1 MNVGNCPHCGKLY
14 ALNVMGCCPTCLREI
29 EQQYVDCAE
38 YLRKH
43 RGANIQE
50 LSDETGV
57 SIKQIT
63 RFIKEG
69 RISVVDAPNLMLP
82 CEVCGTFIREGHLC
96 ESCRSRLTKDLSS
109 AAREV
114 SQGEGRSLGAGAYRA
129 IDKSGRS

>member
-1 MNVGNCPHCGKLY
+1 MNLGNCPRCGKLY
-14 ALNVMGCCPTCLREI
+14 VLNVMECCPSCVKDI
-29 EQQYVDCAE
+29 EQQYVDCVE
-38 YLRKH
+38 YLRKE

-50 LSDETGV
+50 LSEETGV

-69 RISVVDAPNLMLP
+69 RISVVDSPNLTYP
-82 CEVCGTFIREGHLC
+82 CEVCGTFIREGHMC
-96 ESCRSRLTKDLSS
+96 DGCRARLTKDLNG

-114 SQGEGRSLGAGAYRA
+114 GQGDGRSLGEGAYRA

>member
-14 ALNVMGCCPTCLREI
+14 VLNVMECCPTCLREI
-29 EQQYVDCAE
+29 EQQYVDCVE
-38 YLRKH
+38 YLRKE

-69 RISVVDAPNLMLP
+69 RISVMDAPNLMYP
-82 CEVCGTFIREGHLC
+82 CEICGTLIREGHMC
-96 ESCRSRLTKDLSS
+96 ESCRSRLTKDLSG

-114 SQGEGRSLGAGAYRA
+114 SQGEGRSLGEGAYRA